1 MVKAFLLN
9 PPYPAA
15 PFSALYLF
23 GRGQDIG
30 FQKGIDNSRA
40 SAITSGSGF

>member
-1 MVKAFLLN
+1 MRAFLLN
-9 PPYPAA
+9 SSYPSA

-30 FQKGIDNSRA
+30 FQQAINNSPRKRHHVRFWA
-40 SAITSGSGF
+40 